1 MTDPKLRII
10 DKCEVCGS
18 NDLQRVLDLGQQPL
32 CDDLLPIKTI
42 KNQERFSAAILYC
55 GQCKT
60 AHHKF
65 QVRKKILFPR
75 NYHYRSRFTSDVVN
89 GMKSLVG
96 STKSLVGSLENKVV
110 LDVGCNDGTLLDL
123 FHANGA
129 VTLGIEPT
137 DACLDAM
144 GRQHHIVND
153 YISEVTCRNL
163 LAKYP
168 NIDVITFTN
177 VFAHIENLPE
187 LVAALSILISEETVL
202 IIENHYLGSVLERKQ
217 FDTFYHEH
225 PRTYSLTSFLYI
237 AKSLNCEIVD
247 VQFPERYG
255 GNIRIVL
262 SKNKSQKLSELEIGE
277 ILEFEAS
284 FMQRFSEL
292 RLFIGD
298 WRNNKRAEIELLVQK
313 YGKLVAKAFPGRA
326 SILISLLELNE
337 EHISAVYE
345 KPGSP
350 KIGHYVPGTK
360 IPINSDEDLIELLPK
375 IPVILNLA
383 WHIEEEIKDYLTS
396 SGFRG
401 ACVSIF

>member
-1 MTDPKLRII
+1 MTNKKLRII

-18 NDLQRVLDLGQQPL
+18 NDLKRVLDLGQQPL

-42 KNQERFSAAILYC
+42 KSQERFSTEILYC
-55 GQCKT
+55 ERCKT

-123 FHANGA
+123 FHVNGA

-163 LAKYP
+163 LAEYP
-168 NIDVITFTN
+168 KIHVITFTN

-187 LVAALSILISEETVL
+187 LVAALSILISEETLL

-262 SKNKSQKLSELEIGE
+262 SRNKSQKPSELKIGE

-284 FMQRFSEL
+284 FMQRFGDL

-360 IPINSDEDLIELLPK
+360 IPINSDEDLIDLLPNL
-375 IPVILNLA
+375 PVILNLA

-396 SGFRG
+396 SGFQG